1 MWPRRRAAIADP
13 DWAAALDA
21 LPVLA
26 PLDDGERARLRA
38 LAARFAAKKSI
49 ETADA
54 AGAAGGRGGL
64 EPAGV
69 ARLAALACLPVL
81 ELGLDAYAPWSS
93 IVVYPA
99 GFLARDREVDEAGVE
114 HEWEEA
120 RVGESWFRGPVVL
133 SWEDVEAS
141 GRGGGGDGYNVV
153 VHEMAHKLDMLDGG
167 ANGRPPLHRGMDPR
181 AWYRDLSAAFEDL
194 NRRLAAGEEPPI
206 DDYAAEDPGEFF
218 AVASEW
224 FFELPDALAA
234 AYPAVYAQLRGF
246 YRQDPRAR
254 LARLERRTRPA
265 AAAAG
270 AAAGA
275 EAGAGPPPR
284 RRPASPRPHGRVA
297 HNGRRPP
304 PRGGRPAC

>member
-49 ETADA
+49 EMADA
-54 AGAAGGRGGL
+54 AAGGAGGRRGL
-64 EPAGV
+64 EPAEV

-141 GRGGGGDGYNVV
+141 GRGGGGDGFNVV

-181 AWYRDLSAAFEDL
+181 AWYRDLSAAFDDL
-194 NRRLAAGEEPPI
+194 NRRLAADEEPPI

-224 FFELPDALAA
+224 FFELPHALAA
-234 AYPAVYAQLRGF
+234 AYPAVYGQLRGF

-254 LARLERRTRPA
+254 LARAERRTDS
-265 AAAAG
+265 
-270 AAAGA
+270 
-275 EAGAGPPPR
+275 AGAGDGSGQPPR

-297 HNGRRPP
+297 HNGRTPP
-304 PRGGRPAC
+304 PRGRPAC